1 MNIDINLSVDFLL
14 ILFVLIVFE
23 ITSHYVDLGAL
34 GFELYYVEK
43 WPLTYRSFL
52 LSPSPEINGMPP
64 HLTEILIHSFILY
77 FFFIS

>member
-43 WPLTYRSFL
+43 VASNLQVL
-52 LSPSPEINGMPP
+52 PSLPK
-64 HLTEILIHSFILY
+64 Y
-77 FFFIS
+77 